1 MASPPTHSHARCGVL
16 VISKSPVDR
25 VVIAKIV
32 ERCGLRPV
40 CEEPAKAGLRLQEL
54 QPGIVIVDFDAG
66 CEGVLALVCDQQ
78 RVSPARLPRTIVLSR
93 SGAALD
99 ELTAG
104 NAAVDAVV
112 RKPLTAETLQP
123 VIDRLRGTVR
133 G

>member
-1 MASPPTHSHARCGVL
+1 MASPPTYSHARCGVL

-32 ERCGLRPV
+32 ERCGLRP
-40 CEEPAKAGLRLQEL
+40 
-54 QPGIVIVDFDAG
+54 G

-93 SGAALD
+93 SGAAFD

-123 VIDRLRGTVR
+123 VIDRLRGAVR